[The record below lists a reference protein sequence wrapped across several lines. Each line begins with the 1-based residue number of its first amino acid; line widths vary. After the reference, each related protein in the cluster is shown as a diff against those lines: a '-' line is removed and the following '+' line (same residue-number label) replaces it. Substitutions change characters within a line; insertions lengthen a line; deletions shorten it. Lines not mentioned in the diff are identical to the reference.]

1 MIENSEQE
9 NKRQVPLFN
18 QIRQKGMGAFWRN
31 RKISAIFVL
40 IGANIFN
47 NLVVFLINIVV
58 ARKFGP
64 DNFGIF
70 SLAVSVMVAV
80 NLVVDIGIN
89 LTIVRFHNLYS
100 DDEERQDVLLLSLLM
115 WKVSVVIALI
125 LISVPLGIL
134 ATRVFGLSQAHTVLF
149 SLSVASA
156 GIFGLWL
163 FFQSYLQAR
172 KRFKKLAVY
181 IAFCAFLRLVC
192 FLSIFLWLASS
203 INLQSAFGSIYTV
216 PLLVATSVGLFSV
229 MIFLFKRGA
238 PGVSVIKS
246 NIMEILQYSKWVAI
260 AGLCNSLIYR
270 GVQFILAIQT
280 SRYELGIFSAGFVF
294 TLAFTPLNVA
304 VRTVFFPHVTA
315 YKEKKDM
322 IQHLNR
328 MKAVFPYF
336 VVFVIVSICC
346 LAAIQIIFLGDQ
358 YRNALPVFLIT
369 SVALSFCIFMG
380 LASMLV
386 HTLMHPEIDAFTNIG
401 RLIVSS
407 LLVYLLAPSLGAIGG
422 AFSYALPL
430 VVGEILMVLYVRR
443 SIYERK

>member
-1 MIENSEQE
+1 MLENSDQE
-9 NKRQVPLFN
+9 YKREASLFR
-18 QIRQKGMGAFWRN
+18 QIKQRGIGAFWRN

-40 IGANIFN
+40 IGANVFN
-47 NLVVFLINIVV
+47 NLVVFLINIIV

-70 SLAVSVMVAV
+70 SLAVSVMVAI
-80 NLVVDIGIN
+80 NLIVDIGIN
-89 LTIVRFHNLYS
+89 LTVVRFHNLYS
-100 DDEERQDVLLLSLLM
+100 GDEERQDVLLLSLLI
-115 WKVSVVIALI
+115 WKVSAVFALI
-125 LISVPLGIL
+125 LISLPLGIL
-134 ATRVFGLSQAHTVLF
+134 ATRVFGLHQSHTVLF

-181 IAFCAFLRLVC
+181 IALCAFLRLIC
-192 FLSIFLWLASS
+192 FLSILIWLVSS
-203 INLQSAFGSIYTV
+203 INLPLAFGSIYTG
-216 PLLVATSVGLFSV
+216 PLLIATGVGLFPV
-229 MIFLFKRGA
+229 VIYLFKRGA
-238 PGVSVIKS
+238 PGFSIIKS
-246 NIMEILQYSKWVAI
+246 NMLEILQYSKWVAI

-270 GVQFILAIQT
+270 GVQFVLAIQT
-280 SRYELGIFSAGFVF
+280 SKFELGIFSAGFVF

-315 YKEKKDM
+315 YKDKRDM
-322 IQHLNR
+322 IQHLGR
-328 MKAVFPYF
+328 MKKVFPYY

-358 YRNALPVFLIT
+358 YAKALPVFLIT

-430 VVGEILMVLYVRR
+430 VVGEILMVLYVRKAVN
-443 SIYERK
+443 ERK

>member
-1 MIENSEQE
+1 MIENSDQD
-9 NKRQVPLFN
+9 NKREASLFR
-18 QIRQKGMGAFWRN
+18 QIRQRGIGAFWRN

-47 NLVVFLINIVV
+47 NLVVFLINIIV

-70 SLAVSVMVAV
+70 SLAVSVMVAI
-80 NLVVDIGIN
+80 NLIVDIGIN
-89 LTIVRFHNLYS
+89 LTVVRFHNLYS
-100 DDEERQDVLLLSLLM
+100 GDEERQDVLLLSLLI
-115 WKVSVVIALI
+115 WKVSAVIALI
-125 LISVPLGIL
+125 LVSIPLGIL
-134 ATRVFGLSQAHTVLF
+134 ATRAFGLHQSHTVLF

-181 IAFCAFLRLVC
+181 IAFCAFLRLIC
-192 FLSIFLWLASS
+192 FLIIFLWLASS
-203 INLQSAFGSIYTV
+203 INLPLAFGSIYSG
-216 PLLVATSVGLFSV
+216 PLLIAAGVGLFSV

-238 PGVSVIKS
+238 PGFSIIKS
-246 NIMEILQYSKWVAI
+246 NILEILRYSKWVAI

-270 GVQFILAIQT
+270 GVQFILATQA
-280 SRYELGIFSAGFVF
+280 SKFELGIFSAGFVF

-315 YKEKKDM
+315 YKDKKDM
-322 IQHLNR
+322 TQHLSR
-328 MKAVFPYF
+328 MKKVFPYY
-336 VVFVIVSICC
+336 VVFVIISICC
-346 LAAIQIIFLGDQ
+346 LAAIQVIFLGDQ
-358 YRNALPVFLIT
+358 YTKALPVFLIT

-401 RLIVSS
+401 RLVVSS

-430 VVGEILMVLYVRR
+430 VVGEILMVLYVRKAV
-443 SIYERK
+443 YERK